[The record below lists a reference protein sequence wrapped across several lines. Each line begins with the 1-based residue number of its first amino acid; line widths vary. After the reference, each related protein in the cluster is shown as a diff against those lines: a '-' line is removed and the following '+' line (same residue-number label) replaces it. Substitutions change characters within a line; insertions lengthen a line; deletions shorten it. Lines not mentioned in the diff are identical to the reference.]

1 MTPISYVTKATFS
14 SLTLLM
20 LSGCAD
26 AADPPAVK
34 SLVAAIEKLKPLHTP
49 LGELQ
54 PGDWLA
60 EHKEEGQTFRQYLK
74 SKPVTPRGKRNVI
87 YIQPLGEFTATQKK
101 LVDETAAY
109 LAIYFSREVK
119 QLEPL
124 ALDVIPA
131 KARRKHP
138 RWGMDQILTTH
149 VLYEV
154 LKPKLPADAAAA
166 IALTTSDLWPGEG
179 WNFVFG
185 QASLSDRVGVW
196 SLYRNGEPDESDDEY
211 RLCLRRTLKTASHEL
226 GHMFS
231 LQHCTAYE
239 CNMCG
244 SNNREES
251 DRRPLAECP
260 ECMAKICW
268 ATETEPGPRY
278 EKLHAFCRRHGLG
291 EDAATYAKLADALI
305 K

>member
-1 MTPISYVTKATFS
+1 MRISCVTTN
-14 SLTLLM
+14 
-20 LSGCAD
+20 LSGPALVMILLAGCAE
-26 AADPPAVK
+26 AAEPPAAKPLYAV
-34 SLVAAIEKLKPLHTP
+34 IEKLKPLHTP
-49 LGELQ
+49 LGKPQ
-54 PGDWLA
+54 PGDWLV
-60 EHKEEGQTFRQYLK
+60 EHNEDGQTFKQYL
-74 SKPVTPRGKRNVI
+74 SSRPLMPRGKRKVI
-87 YIQPLGEFTATQKK
+87 YVQPIGDFSETQKK
-101 LVDETAAY
+101 IVAQTVAY
-109 LAIYFSREVK
+109 LGVYFNREVK

-124 ALDVIPA
+124 ALNVIPE

-149 VLYEV
+149 VLYDV
-154 LKPKLPADAAAA
+154 LKPKLPKDAAAS
-166 IALTTSDLWPGEG
+166 IALTSTDLWPGEG

-196 SLYRNGEPDESDDEY
+196 SMYRNGEAEKSDEEY
-211 RLCLRRTLKTASHEL
+211 QLCLRRTIQTASHEL

-231 LQHCTAYE
+231 IQLCIAYE

-260 ECMAKICW
+260 ECMAKICY
-268 ATETEPGPRY
+268 ATETEPRERFERL
-278 EKLHAFCRRHGLG
+278 EKWCQENKLRG
-291 EDAATYAKLADALI
+291 EAEFFEKSANAL

>member
-1 MTPISYVTKATFS
+1 MPTFFNALAA
-14 SLTLLM
+14 SLTILVLG
-20 LSGCAD
+20 GCAD
-26 AADPPAVK
+26 AAEPPDAK
-34 SLVAAIEKLKPLHTP
+34 RLHAAIEKLKPLHTP
-49 LGELQ
+49 LGKPQ
-54 PGDWLA
+54 PGDWLV
-60 EHKEEGQTFRQYLK
+60 EHKEDGQTFKQYLA
-74 SKPVTPRGKRNVI
+74 SRPVMPRGRRKVI
-87 YIQPLGEFTATQKK
+87 YVQPIGDFTETQKK
-101 LVDETAAY
+101 IVAQTVGY
-109 LAIYFSREVK
+109 LGVYFNREVK

-124 ALDVIPA
+124 ALDVIPE

-149 VLYEV
+149 VLYDV
-154 LKPKLPADAAAA
+154 LKPKLPKDAAAS
-166 IALTTSDLWPGEG
+166 IALTSTDLWPGEG

-196 SLYRNGEPDESDDEY
+196 SMYRNGEPEKSEEEY
-211 RLCLRRTLKTASHEL
+211 QLCLRRTIQTASHEL

-231 LQHCTAYE
+231 IQHCIAYE

-260 ECMAKICW
+260 ECMAKICY
-268 ATETEPGPRY
+268 ATETEPVERF
-278 EKLHAFCRRHGLG
+278 EKLAKWCQENKLRG
-291 EDAATYAKLADALI
+291 EAALFAKSVEAL